1 MVSSISSGS
10 AHRTELSTSA
20 QDQIS
25 TILKSIKT
33 LRKKVALLQ
42 KQLMNAPDPA
52 TRLQLAKEIEDL
64 QRTIQL
70 LERQIAQIEEA
81 EQRRAKV
88 RQEARHA
95 MAAESAA
102 ADQHGKP
109 KI

>member
-10 AHRTELSTSA
+10 AHRAELSASA

-42 KQLMNAPDPA
+42 KQLMNTTDPA
-52 TRLQLAKEIEDL
+52 TRLTLAKEIEDL

-70 LERQIAQIEEA
+70 LERQIVQIEEA
-81 EQRRAKV
+81 EKRRARN

-95 MAAESAA
+95 MAIESATG
-102 ADQHGKP
+102 DQHSKP